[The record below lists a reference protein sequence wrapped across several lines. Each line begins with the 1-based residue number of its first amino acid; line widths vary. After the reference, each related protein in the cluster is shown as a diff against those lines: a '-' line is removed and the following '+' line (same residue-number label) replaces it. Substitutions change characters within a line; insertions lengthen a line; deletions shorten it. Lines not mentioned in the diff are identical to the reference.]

1 MRDSS
6 VTLLN
11 PGPDTQWMYDRVFEL
26 VSRFNNQL
34 WRFELSGAEPM
45 QFAAYGV
52 EQHYDWH
59 MDLWANKPK
68 NARKLSVSVQL
79 NASEEY
85 EGGSFEIDQSGAPNA
100 LGPRSKGAMILF
112 PSYVLRC
119 LVFVLTMSDGMAMD
133 IQTERSKRKLR
144 CLVESSVLRMHLMQC
159 VHPVHT
165 DKPLTGTKYWVR

>member
-1 MRDSS
+1 
-6 VTLLN
+6 
-11 PGPDTQWMYDRVFEL
+11 
-26 VSRFNNQL
+26 
-34 WRFELSGAEPM
+34 M

-79 NASEEY
+79 NASKEY

-112 PSYVLRC
+112 PSYVLHR
-119 LVFVLTMSDGMAMD
+119 VQPGSGPEPTSF
-133 IQTERSKRKLR
+133 KRTKL
-144 CLVESSVLRMHLMQC
+144 CMTSISPKLS
-159 VHPVHT
+159 P
-165 DKPLTGTKYWVR
+165 K